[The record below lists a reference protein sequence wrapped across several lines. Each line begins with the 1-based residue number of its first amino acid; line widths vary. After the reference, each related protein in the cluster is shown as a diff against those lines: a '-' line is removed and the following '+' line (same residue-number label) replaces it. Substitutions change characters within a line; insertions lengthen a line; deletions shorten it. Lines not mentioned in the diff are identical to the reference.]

1 MIIRLIKHLRKVGWK
16 QFKEEYKEKREEANQ
31 DPLTALNLQRT
42 GYLGVIGF
50 SLIASIA
57 FFYKGLWYIGGLFLF
72 NILIQYGMFI
82 TNRNQIKTFKEMK
95 IEEQKQIERAESL
108 IEA

>member
-16 QFKEEYKEKREEANQ
+16 QFREEYGQKKEEVAQ

-42 GYLGVIGF
+42 GYMGVMGF
-50 SLIASIA
+50 SFIASIA
-57 FFYKGLWYIGGLFLF
+57 FFYKGLWYVGGLFLF
-72 NILIQYGMFI
+72 NILIQLGMFI
-82 TNRNQIKTFKEMK
+82 TNRNQIKTFKEMQ